1 MKRKSPKRK
10 LIIAPYQLAH
20 DCIGEITP
28 GCSIIG
34 VTKGQF
40 SLLDL
45 IRAVSDQVGPAALTV
60 STWSTGIRDT
70 QNLDILINQGTFT
83 SVSLCLDRSFSG
95 RQPKYVQEV
104 IRVWGQENIRMTR
117 NHGKFFLLRN
127 EQWNICCRSSMNL
140 NRNPRLEQFDI
151 DDSLELCEFFA
162 DIIKQ
167 IFEKMPPGL
176 TKKVKK
182 CDEVFSQLLGGGLS
196 DQYLPE
202 DMAEWGNDLKEWKPD
217 F

>member
-1 MKRKSPKRK
+1 MTNKKCNVKTF
-10 LIIAPYQLAH
+10 PYQTAKES
-20 DCIGEITP
+20 IGVLVPGARIT
-28 GCSIIG
+28 G

-45 IRAVSDQVGPAALTV
+45 IRAVSGQTGPAALTV

-70 QNLDILINQGTFT
+70 RNLGVLIDAGAFT
-83 SVSLCLDRSFSG
+83 KVSLCLDRSFAG
-95 RQPKYVQEV
+95 RQPKYVEEV

-117 NHGKFFLLRN
+117 NHAKFFLLRN
-127 EQWNICCRSSMNL
+127 EEWNICVRSSMNL
-140 NRNPRLEQFDI
+140 NRNPRLEHFDL
-151 DDSLELCEFFA
+151 DDSLDLCEFFQG
-162 DIIKQ
+162 IIDE

-182 CDEVFSQLLGGGLS
+182 CDQVFPDLIGGGLS
-196 DQYLPE
+196 DQYQPV
-202 DMAEWGNDLKEWKPD
+202 DLENFNFTLDDLGDLD